1 MEKRA
6 GAARGGAH
14 AQAHGGAVESG
25 QVLVHPAL
33 PGVPCQG
40 RPLVPRGSPNRAA
53 ALRSPHNLKADSE
66 ILRFALGLFSALA
79 FLEAEGWPW
88 RPEPEGWALGGEG
101 LPVWAGAEAPPPE
114 EKAGESDDLVRE
126 HGALLLALLG
136 GRAPA
141 GRGWSSVPRRHR
153 TFTLWNTWFTGFGT
167 EMTRRGARE
176 SLLEL
181 WELSGRAGLVP
192 DLPAAWGVGIS
203 WVPAS
208 LRGTGLEILECGSS
222 LALNAALAAWA
233 SGSEAPLRPVTL
245 DGVPPYPLAALEPL
259 ASRILGGEDRGRD
272 WMRLHLPGGE
282 EAMVPALAGIL
293 SETGAGWLLWPSGSL
308 DAASRSV
315 LDAAARMASV
325 RAVGLDTHG
334 AFGGPCPPAGHARS
348 VRLLW
353 LPPTAEA
360 WYLEHADA
368 LLGPHP
374 APLLEALSA
383 LPPDQPRCG
392 GPLLP
397 PLPDDG
403 AAPARPWLGRGRSG
417 ASCPA
422 EQEPARLSSQGRL
435 AQLVCA
441 ARSIRHREG
450 GEEEGSFWEGA
461 ALFLLGQPLL
471 ALATWRLLAPGP
483 EGAGR
488 LAVSRARAFERA
500 LDYPAARAALADAAG
515 CPLSQHDREL
525 AGLLEGQLL
534 WVEGKEEDAE
544 RRLAALA
551 RSTKDGDIRG
561 QALCHLA
568 ALLLCANRPAD
579 ALKRLEEARYA
590 LPEPP
595 QPLSEFLLAYRT
607 GMALRKTG
615 DFSGAL
621 AHFEGARDVAASVGF
636 RSLEAWAECDAGN
649 ALCQLHRSDEAVACY
664 RRAEEGAAALGL
676 EGLRNSARFDLALT
690 QVDAGDLGAAERT
703 FLASLDR
710 ADEGTPAV
718 SRAVDCYWL
727 AVVRRQRGD
736 FPEALDMAERGLK
749 AMEGL
754 KDPEVRLPLLTL
766 RGELLL
772 ATGQIRKLRFLLKDL
787 EGDLRPETE
796 PNDRLAAAA
805 LRRLA
810 AAKGEGAFTEA
821 ARIQA
826 ESLLE
831 RASPDHQIYWWLL
844 SALAAGKEGGT
855 SEMERAW
862 ALARDV
868 RNAHLAC
875 RALWGL
881 WERGALPPLEGTDR
895 RWLADFL
902 VSNRVRGPER
912 GLLPHLGWVPK
923 SPDEVRPSPPGDLHL
938 LARAGSDPGGTAE
951 DALRRVGA
959 LCACVARPGRG
970 PWWWGDGSAEQRR
983 ALVSA
988 TGLKGEAAGPGG
1000 TLLGCCGQDGL
1011 WCGFLRPGPA
1021 GFDDEARA
1029 FAQVWAG
1036 LLRFPEET
1044 ATPASRPRHPAVADL
1059 ILTQSPAMEDLLDH
1073 VDRAAAFTFSVLITG
1088 EPGSGK
1094 EICAQ
1099 AIHAASPRS
1108 AKAWVPANCANLSPT
1123 LGASLLFGHRKG
1135 AFTGAEK
1142 DAAGLVEAAR
1152 GSTLFLDEVGELP
1165 LEVQAGLLR
1174 FLQDGTYAPLGDT
1187 GVRRSDARIV
1197 AATNRDLE
1205 GAVREGKFREDLFHR
1220 LNVIRIL
1227 VPPLRQHP
1235 EDVPLLFGHFLAR
1248 AAKEEHLEAPSV
1260 DPEVLTRLA
1269 AYTWPGNAR
1278 EVQNVARGL
1287 LVAAHGDRAIHL
1299 AHLPAKVRDP
1309 ERGGGHTLS
1318 ERVRAAERAAIEGAL
1333 KETGGSPAAAAR
1345 ALGITRQGLAQK
1357 MKRLK
1362 IERG

>member
-14 AQAHGGAVESG
+14 ARASG
-25 QVLVHPAL
+25 RAAKNGQILVHPAL
-33 PGVPCQG
+33 AAVPREG
-40 RPLVPRGSPNRAA
+40 RPIGHRDNQNPAA
-53 ALRSPHNLKADSE
+53 SLRSPRNLKAEGE
-66 ILRFALGLFSALA
+66 ILRFALGLLSALA

-88 RPEPEGWALGGEG
+88 RPAPEGWALEREG
-101 LPVWAGAEAPPPE
+101 LPIWTGAEVAPPD
-114 EKAGESDDLVRE
+114 EKPGGSDDLVRA
-126 HGALLLALLG
+126 HGALLFALLG
-136 GRAPA
+136 GRAPE
-141 GRGWSSVPRRHR
+141 GRGWPTVPRRHR
-153 TFTLWNTWFTGFGT
+153 AFPLWNAWFAGFGT
-167 EMTRRGARE
+167 ETTRRGARE

-181 WELSGRAGLVP
+181 WELSGRAGLAPNVP
-192 DLPAAWGVGIS
+192 SAWGVGIA
-203 WVPAS
+203 WMPAP
-208 LRGTGLEILECGSS
+208 LPEAGLEILECGSS
-222 LALNAALAAWA
+222 LALSAALSAWA
-233 SGSEAPLRPVTL
+233 SGPEAPLRPVAL
-245 DGVPPYPLAALEPL
+245 AGVPPYPLAALEPL

-272 WMRLHLPGGE
+272 WMRLHLSGGE
-282 EAMVPALAGIL
+282 EAMVRALAGLL
-293 SETGAGWLLWPSGSL
+293 SEAGTGWLLWPSGSL
-308 DAASRSV
+308 DGASRSV
-315 LDAAARMASV
+315 LDGAARMARV
-325 RAVGLDTHG
+325 LAVGLDTQG
-334 AFGGPCPPAGHARS
+334 TLPGTWPPAGQARS

-374 APLLEALSA
+374 APLLGALSA

-397 PLPDDG
+397 PLPCDG
-403 AAPARPWLGRGRSG
+403 APPARPWLGRGRPG
-417 ASCPA
+417 GGCPT
-422 EQEPARLSSQGRL
+422 ERDPAPLSAQGRL
-435 AQLVCA
+435 AQLVCE

-461 ALFLLGQPLL
+461 ALFLMGQPRL
-471 ALATWRLLAPGP
+471 ALDTWRPLAPGP
-483 EGAGR
+483 KGAGR

-500 LDYPAARAALADAAG
+500 SDYPAARAALTDAG
-515 CPLSQHDREL
+515 GHPLSSQDQEL

-534 WVEGKEEDAE
+534 WVEGKEEEAE

-595 QPLSEFLLAYRT
+595 QPLSEFLLAHRT

-621 AHFEGARDVAASVGF
+621 VHFEGARDVAAAVGF

-649 ALCQLHRSDEAVACY
+649 ALCQLHRSPEAVACY

-676 EGLRNSARFDLALT
+676 ERLRNSARFDLALT

-703 FLASLDR
+703 FQASLDQ
-710 ADEGTPAV
+710 ADEGTPAG

-736 FPEALDMAERGLK
+736 FPEALDMAEQGLK
-749 AMEGL
+749 ALEGL

-787 EGDLRPETE
+787 EGELRPETE

-821 ARIQA
+821 ARIKA

-844 SALAAGKEGGT
+844 SAQAAGKEGA

-881 WERGALPPLEGTDR
+881 WELGALPPLDGTDR
-895 RWLADFL
+895 HWLADFL
-902 VSNRVRGPER
+902 VSNRVHGPER
-912 GLLPHLGWVPK
+912 GLLPHLGWV
-923 SPDEVRPSPPGDLHL
+923 SRAPDEVRPSPAGDLHL

-951 DALRRVGA
+951 EALRRVGA
-959 LCACVARPGRG
+959 ICACVARPGRG

-988 TGLKGEAAGPGG
+988 AGLKGEAAGPGG
-1000 TLLGCCGQDGL
+1000 TLLGCCGPDGL

-1021 GFDDEARA
+1021 GFDAEARA
-1029 FAQVWAG
+1029 FAHVWVG
-1036 LLRFPEET
+1036 LLRFPEER
-1044 ATPASRPRHPAVADL
+1044 ATPASRPRHPAVANL
-1059 ILTQSPAMEDLLDH
+1059 ILTQSPAMEDFLDH

-1135 AFTGAEK
+1135 AFTGADK

-1174 FLQDGTYAPLGDT
+1174 FLQDGTYTPLGDT

-1205 GAVREGKFREDLFHR
+1205 RAVREGKFREDLFHR
-1220 LNVIRIL
+1220 LNVIRIV

-1248 AAKEEHLEAPSV
+1248 AAKEERLDVPPV

-1269 AYTWPGNAR
+1269 AYSWPGNAR

-1287 LVAAHGDRAIHL
+1287 LVAAHGARTIRLTHV
-1299 AHLPAKVRDP
+1299 PAKVRDG
-1309 ERGGGHTLS
+1309 ELGSGHTLS
-1318 ERVRAAERAAIEGAL
+1318 DRVRAAERAAIEEAL
-1333 KETGGSPAAAAR
+1333 REAGGSPAAAAR

-1362 IERG
+1362 IGRG